1 MWKLIKLRASQV
13 FSYLSPLWSGTDGR
27 PSVRATLAIC
37 FSYDIMRNTSFA
49 IRKWETGKSYAD
61 VALLIGI
68 EAGLVVSLLG
78 LAAIT
83 NMAKNKLDAHI
94 KNQE

>member
-1 MWKLIKLRASQV
+1 MWKLIKLRLSQV
-13 FSYLSPLWSGTDGR
+13 FYYVSHIWLGADGK
-27 PSVRATLAIC
+27 PSVRAVLALS
-37 FSYDIMRNTSFA
+37 FSFDIIRNTSFA

-61 VALLIGI
+61 VALLLGI

-78 LAAIT
+78 LTAIT
-83 NMAKNKLDAHI
+83 NMAKNKLEANN

>member
-1 MWKLIKLRASQV
+1 MWKSRLYQV
-13 FSYLSPLWSGTDGR
+13 FLYVSNIWLGADGK
-27 PSVRATLAIC
+27 PSIRAILALC
-37 FSYDIMRNTSFA
+37 FSWDIIRNTSFA

-78 LAAIT
+78 LRAIT
-83 NMAKNKLDAHI
+83 NMVREKL
-94 KNQE
+94 KSQE